1 MASGAVITGG
11 TTQLPGMT
19 ELAEEILGI
28 PVRRGVPKGVGGLAE
43 VVRSPTFSTGVG
55 GGYAPAGG
63 GFAAID
69 GGVQIGYN
77 FDQAGSFVWGLWA
90 TIPVVTTKSDLIVAG
105 NNFPAELQWAAAMGV
120 RAGLPIGDFLPFVL
134 VGGVVGGGKASKVSA
149 GLSDS
154 QTHVGLGGEWAFSTR
169 WSAILRYAFV
179 DMSLQPYNIGG
190 AGEKFGFPSPSVAIS
205 LNYHPGR

>member
-1 MASGAVITGG
+1 MVIKDNPTDVKL
-11 TTQLPGMT
+11 T
-19 ELAEEILGI
+19 ARKIS
-28 PVRRGVPKGVGGLAE
+28 VGGH
-43 VVRSPTFSTGVG
+43 VVNSCPGGCPSHSVDSPH
-55 GGYAPAGG
+55 
-63 GFAAID
+63 

-77 FDQAGSFVWGLWA
+77 FDQAGSFVWGLGA

-190 AGEKFGFPSPSVAIS
+190 AGEKFGFQSHSVAIS